1 MQSLNRRH
9 FFSAGAAAL
18 AGSTLPFASTP
29 VTAAPAKAAGR
40 IKLGLATYSYWHF
53 TKKKYPIEKVI
64 DHAAELGVEGVDVLQ
79 VQMDGEAPGYL
90 RKLKRH
96 AFVNGV
102 DLISLSIHQG
112 FVSPDPKKRQR
123 NIDHTV
129 KCLELAHELGIPCI
143 RLNTGRW
150 GTIKSFDALMAARG
164 IEPVLPGHT
173 EDEGFKWCID
183 SIEKCLPAAE
193 KNGVLMALENHWG
206 LARTAKGLLRI
217 AKAIKSPWL
226 GVLMDTGNFLEDPY
240 DQLEM
245 IASRTVFV
253 QAKTYYGGGEW
264 YSLDLDYKRIAGIL
278 RKVNYRGYVSIEFE
292 GKEDA
297 QTAVPKSVAMMREA
311 FGG

>member
-1 MQSLNRRH
+1 MQTLDRRH
-9 FFSAGAAAL
+9 FFSAGALAL
-18 AGSTLPFASTP
+18 AGSSLPFATP
-29 VTAAPAKAAGR
+29 TAAAPAKAAGHV
-40 IKLGLATYSYWHF
+40 KLALATYSYWHF

-217 AKAIKSPWL
+217 AKAIESPWL
-226 GVLMDTGNFLEDPY
+226 GVLMDTGNFLENPY

-264 YSLDLDYKRIAGIL
+264 YTLDLDYKRIAGIL